1 MAVIMF
7 LSLIF
12 FKKILFVY
20 DFLAQSF
27 SINFLFIKYI
37 NIIHHGFL
45 QRFMLEHPVFSSE
58 VNDGSQKGR
67 SVLYVL
73 YVCSS
78 PFSLAMYTNHIILQ
92 IAFSKLTKKFAK
104 SKECK
109 KQNIWPKSNLS
120 KYSWKWTRNSTCYKS
135 I

>member
-1 MAVIMF
+1 
-7 LSLIF
+7 
-12 FKKILFVY
+12 
-20 DFLAQSF
+20 
-27 SINFLFIKYI
+27 
-37 NIIHHGFL
+37 
-45 QRFMLEHPVFSSE
+45 MLEHPVFSSE

-78 PFSLAMYTNHIILQ
+78 PFSLAMYTYHIILQ

-109 KQNIWPKSNLS
+109 KQNIYDQKVIFQNIRENELVIPHAIKV
-120 KYSWKWTRNSTCYKS
+120 YRVC

>member
-1 MAVIMF
+1 
-7 LSLIF
+7 
-12 FKKILFVY
+12 
-20 DFLAQSF
+20 
-27 SINFLFIKYI
+27 
-37 NIIHHGFL
+37 
-45 QRFMLEHPVFSSE
+45 MLEHPVFSSE

-92 IAFSKLTKKFAK
+92 IAFSKLTKNLQKVRNAK
-104 SKECK
+104 NKIFDQK
-109 KQNIWPKSNLS
+109 VIFQNIRENELVIPHAIKV
-120 KYSWKWTRNSTCYKS
+120 YRVC

>member
-1 MAVIMF
+1 
-7 LSLIF
+7 
-12 FKKILFVY
+12 
-20 DFLAQSF
+20 
-27 SINFLFIKYI
+27 
-37 NIIHHGFL
+37 
-45 QRFMLEHPVFSSE
+45 MLEHPVFSSE

-92 IAFSKLTKKFAK
+92 IAFSKFTTNLQKARNAK
-104 SKECK
+104 NKIFDQK
-109 KQNIWPKSNLS
+109 VIFQNIRENELVIPHAIKV
-120 KYSWKWTRNSTCYKS
+120 YTIC

>member
-1 MAVIMF
+1 
-7 LSLIF
+7 
-12 FKKILFVY
+12 
-20 DFLAQSF
+20 
-27 SINFLFIKYI
+27 
-37 NIIHHGFL
+37 
-45 QRFMLEHPVFSSE
+45 MLEHPVFSSE

-67 SVLYVL
+67 SVL

-109 KQNIWPKSNLS
+109 KQNIYDQKVISQNIRENELVIPHAIKV
-120 KYSWKWTRNSTCYKS
+120 YRVC